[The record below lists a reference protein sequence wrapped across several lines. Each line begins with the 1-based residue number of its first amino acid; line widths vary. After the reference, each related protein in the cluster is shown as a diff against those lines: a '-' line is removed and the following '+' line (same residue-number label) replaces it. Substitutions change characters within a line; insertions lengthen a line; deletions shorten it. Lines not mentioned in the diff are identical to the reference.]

1 LTPIQ
6 ARDGLQ
12 KYSLYNTP
20 LSQHC
25 PKVPVCKINSKYRTI
40 DGSCNNLDYPLWGK
54 SLTQFTRLVPPAYAD
69 GLNELRRSVDGGPLP
84 GPREVSCKASTSHSS
99 NLYTLIYTFMYTLI
113 YFYTLLY
120 TSNLYTLLH
129 SNNSINQ
136 LIKIACNR
144 SRLT

>member
-1 LTPIQ
+1 MTPLQ

-12 KYSLYNTP
+12 KYNLYNTP

-25 PKVPVCKINSKYRTI
+25 PKIPVCNKKSKYRTI
-40 DGSCNNLDYPLWGK
+40 DGSCNNLNYPLWGK

-99 NLYTLIYTFMYTLI
+99 FIDFYIETIQLMKLNLFLPYYCL
-113 YFYTLLY
+113 
-120 TSNLYTLLH
+120 
-129 SNNSINQ
+129 
-136 LIKIACNR
+136 
-144 SRLT
+144 